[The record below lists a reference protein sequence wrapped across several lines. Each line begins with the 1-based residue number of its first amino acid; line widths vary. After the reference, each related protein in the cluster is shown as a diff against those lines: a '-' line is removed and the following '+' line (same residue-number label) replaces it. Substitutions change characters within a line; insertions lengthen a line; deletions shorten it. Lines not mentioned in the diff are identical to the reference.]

1 MKVKEVS
8 QMRPFEVLPE
18 ILETKT
24 KNATERADTSA

>member
-8 QMRPFEVLPE
+8 QMTPVKVLPK

-24 KNATERADTSA
+24 KNATERADTSV